1 MKRLLRALLAVLL
14 AGAVGLCTGWLWYA
28 HWLDSPGPL
37 AQERVV
43 LVPRGTRVNGI
54 AERLA
59 EAGVVSDARLAELAA
74 WLTGTGQKLK
84 AGEYQFHPGDT
95 PRQVLEK
102 IAAGRVYARRLT
114 IPEGEMTVTIRRL
127 VEAGEALSGDWPA
140 APPVAEGS
148 LLPETYQY
156 IYGDSRGD
164 LVARM
169 RRAQEELLAE
179 LWPKR
184 AANLP
189 IATQAQAVV
198 LASIVEAET
207 PVPAERPRVA
217 GVYLNRLKRGMKL
230 QADPTVTYGITGGAR
245 ELDRPL
251 TLNDLSRPTAWNTYT
266 IDGLPPTPINHPG
279 RASIA
284 AVLQPESHDFL
295 YFVADGK
302 GGHVFARS
310 YDEHLKNVA
319 AYRATQRESGQRR

>member
-1 MKRLLRALLAVLL
+1 MKRLLPALLAVLL
-14 AGAVGLCTGWLWYA
+14 AGAVGLSAAWLWYA
-28 HWLDSPGPL
+28 DWLDSPGPL
-37 AQERVV
+37 AQERLV
-43 LVPRGTRVNGI
+43 LVPRGTRVANI

-59 EAGVVSDARLAELAA
+59 EAGVLRHPRLIELAA
-74 WLTGTGQKLK
+74 WQTGMAASLK
-84 AGEYQFHPGDT
+84 AGEYQFAPGDT

-114 IPEGEMTVTIRRL
+114 VPEGQMTVEIRRI
-127 VEAGEALSGDWPA
+127 VEAGEALAGPWPA
-140 APPVAEGS
+140 APVPEGS

-156 IYGDSRGD
+156 IHGDTRGD

-169 RRAQEELLAE
+169 RKAREDLLAE

-189 IATQAQAVV
+189 FAGPEQAII

-207 PVPAERPRVA
+207 PVPAERARVA
-217 GVYLNRLKRGMKL
+217 GVYLNRLKRNMKL
-230 QADPTVTYGITGGAR
+230 QADPTVAYGITGGER

-251 TLNDLSRPTAWNTYT
+251 TLNDLARPSAWNTYT

-284 AVLQPESHDFL
+284 AVLQPERHDFL

-319 AYRATQRESGQRR
+319 AYRATQRR

>member
-1 MKRLLRALLAVLL
+1 MKRFWRGLLAILL
-14 AGAVGLCTGWLWYA
+14 AGVVGLCASWLWFS

-37 AQERVV
+37 AQERIV
-43 LVPRGTRVNGI
+43 LVPRGTRVAGI

-59 EAGVVSDARLAELAA
+59 EAQVVDHARLVQLAA
-74 WLTGTGQKLK
+74 WVTGTGASLK
-84 AGEYQFHPGDT
+84 AGEYQFQPGDT

-102 IAAGRVYARRLT
+102 IAAGRVYPRRLT
-114 IPEGEMTVTIRRL
+114 IPEGQMTVEIRRI
-127 VEAGEALSGDWPA
+127 VEAGEALSGNWPSA
-140 APPVAEGS
+140 PVAEGS

-156 IYGDSRGD
+156 IHGDSRAD
-164 LVARM
+164 LIARM
-169 RRAQEELLAE
+169 RKAHEELLAE

-189 IATQAQAVV
+189 ITTPEQAVI

-230 QADPTVTYGITGGAR
+230 QADPTVAYGITGGAR

-251 TLNDLSRPTAWNTYT
+251 TLNDLSRPSAWNTYT

-284 AVLQPESHDFL
+284 AVLQPETHDFL

-302 GGHVFARS
+302 GGHVFART

-319 AYRATQRESGQRR
+319 AYRAAQRESGQRR

>member
-1 MKRLLRALLAVLL
+1 MKRLLRGLLAVLL
-14 AGAVGLCTGWLWYA
+14 AGAIGLCASWLWFA
-28 HWLDSPGPL
+28 NWLDSPGPL
-37 AQERVV
+37 AQERI
-43 LVPRGTRVNGI
+43 LLIPRGTRVAGI
-54 AERLA
+54 AEKLA
-59 EAGVVSDARLAELAA
+59 EAGVVEYARVTELAA
-74 WLTGTGQKLK
+74 WQTGTAQSLK

-102 IAAGRVYARRLT
+102 IAAGRVFARRLT
-114 IPEGEMTVTIRRL
+114 IPEGQMTVDIRRI
-127 VEAGEALSGDWPA
+127 VEAGEMLSGTWPTS
-140 APPVAEGS
+140 PIPEGS

-156 IYGDSRGD
+156 IHGDSRAD

-169 RRAQEELLAE
+169 RKAREELLAD

-189 IATQAQAVV
+189 VATPEQTII

-207 PVPAERPRVA
+207 PVPAERARVA

-230 QADPTVTYGITGGAR
+230 QADPTVAYGITKGERAL
-245 ELDRPL
+245 ERPL
-251 TLNDLSRPTAWNTYT
+251 TLNDLAQATPWNTYT

-284 AVLQPESHDFL
+284 AVLQPEAHDFL

-302 GGHVFARS
+302 GGHVFART
-310 YDEHLKNVA
+310 YDEHLKNVT
-319 AYRATQRESGQRR
+319 AYRATQRR

>member
-1 MKRLLRALLAVLL
+1 MKRLARGLLAILL
-14 AGAVGLCTGWLWYA
+14 AGAVILCAGWLWFS

-37 AQERVV
+37 AQDRIV
-43 LVPRGTRVNGI
+43 LVPRGTRVAGI
-54 AERLA
+54 AERLTD
-59 EAGVVSDARLAELAA
+59 AGVADHAKLVELAA
-74 WLTGTGQKLK
+74 WLTGTGPSLK

-102 IAAGRVYARRLT
+102 IAAGRVYPRKLT
-114 IPEGEMTVTIRRL
+114 IPEGQMTVEIRRI
-127 VEAGEALSGDWPA
+127 VEAGEALSGSWPTA
-140 APPVAEGS
+140 PVAEGS

-156 IYGDSRGD
+156 IYGDSRAD
-164 LVARM
+164 LLARM
-169 RRAQEELLAE
+169 RKAHDELMAE

-184 AANLP
+184 AANLA
-189 IATQAQAVV
+189 ITTQEQAII

-217 GVYLNRLKRGMKL
+217 GVYLNRLKRNMKL
-230 QADPTVTYGITGGAR
+230 QADPTVAYGITKGER
-245 ELDRPL
+245 ELERPL
-251 TLNDLSRPTAWNTYT
+251 TLNDLSRPSAWNTYT

-284 AVLQPESHDFL
+284 AVLQPENHDFL

-302 GGHVFARS
+302 GGHVFART

-319 AYRATQRESGQRR
+319 AYRATQRENGQRR